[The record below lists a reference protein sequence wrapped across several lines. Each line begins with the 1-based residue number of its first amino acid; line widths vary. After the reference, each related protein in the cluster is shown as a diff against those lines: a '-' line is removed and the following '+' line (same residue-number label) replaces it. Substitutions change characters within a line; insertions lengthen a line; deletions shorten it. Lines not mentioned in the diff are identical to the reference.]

1 MHERLPFK
9 VDVSSG
15 YVRMVELTE
24 TKEYQR
30 DRQHRKEVEKSKC
43 QTKEREKVEKE
54 TDVRKAGYRKE
65 VTHGTS

>member
-30 DRQHRKEVEKSKC
+30 DRQHRKEVEKSK
-43 QTKEREKVEKE
+43 QKNVKK
-54 TDVRKAGYRKE
+54 
-65 VTHGTS
+65 